1 VNCKKII
8 FAILLVVIPLG
19 LAWAGEPNP
28 DVPFGGVV
36 LDVNYDYSNGSPWNG
51 TSIGEPREDSQMG
64 LELSLLIPLSSR
76 FTGRIG
82 GRYSGHSFE
91 SRRYQERYYE
101 VENKKTYGT
110 FSVGLRIHIGGSNRW
125 SN

>member
-1 VNCKKII
+1 MNCKKNI

-101 VENKKTYGT
+101 VENKKTE
-110 FSVGLRIHIGGSNRW
+110 GS
-125 SN
+125 S